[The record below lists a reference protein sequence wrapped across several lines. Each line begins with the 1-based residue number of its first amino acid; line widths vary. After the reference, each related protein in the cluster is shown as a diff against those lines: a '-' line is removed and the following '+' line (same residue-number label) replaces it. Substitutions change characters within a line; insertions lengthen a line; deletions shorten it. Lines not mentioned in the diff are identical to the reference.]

1 MSRLRRDLIWCW
13 SGFPDRLAQRTA
25 AAARS
30 IASSWGT
37 VRGSRCKRAA
47 LDRVGVLTRASP
59 TFAVRPPRAHDGRTC
74 RPFWMARRAE
84 ERTCSFAT
92 RTMPRVIPEQEERE
106 AAPCPDLDARAR
118 RDSTCFREGKK
129 RAVRFFL
136 LGFSCSDF
144 GLLSWEPASFGSWVR
159 SYQLRVPLE
168 GGHTGNW
175 QLAA

>member
-1 MSRLRRDLIWCW
+1 MQAGRAGPCWRCCLR
-13 SGFPDRLAQRTA
+13 AQAT
-25 AAARS
+25 
-30 IASSWGT
+30 
-37 VRGSRCKRAA
+37 
-47 LDRVGVLTRASP
+47 LP

-92 RTMPRVIPEQEERE
+92 RTMPRVIPEQEERQ
-106 AAPCPDLDARAR
+106 AAPCQIWTLA
-118 RDSTCFREGKK
+118 REGTVPVLGKGRK
-129 RAVRFFL
+129 GQS
-136 LGFSCSDF
+136 GFSCSDF